1 MTRFKPHY
9 FSILLLGI
17 LLFIVIFAQFQII
30 TLSKRITIL
39 ETQIAQAK
47 QPKAHPS
54 LHFEDTLIDIKN
66 RLQSIEQR
74 TKYDKLVVTGKTN
87 SPITKN
93 NIQPET
99 PEEYEQKALLEGRAQ
114 WEEKYLPTLYEDSD
128 KKAQLMVEHL
138 TRQHT
143 IPNDKKRQI
152 HAILK
157 ENFINIAYAI
167 SDVDGSPSFAEFS
180 QQINSLNKSKLEKL
194 ELLLSEEQLAV
205 LNRTDW
211 HSQFKQHA
219 LH

>member
-1 MTRFKPHY
+1 MTRFKPRY
-9 FSILLLGI
+9 FSILLLCV
-17 LLFIVIFAQFQII
+17 LLSVATFAQFQI
-30 TLSKRITIL
+30 TMLSKRIAML
-39 ETQIAQAK
+39 ETQLALAK
-47 QPKAHPS
+47 QPKSQPG
-54 LHFEDTLIDIKN
+54 LNFEDTLIDIQN
-66 RLQSIEQR
+66 RLQTIEQR
-74 TKYDKLVVTGKTN
+74 TNKDSFAAKTN
-87 SPITKN
+87 LPVTRKN
-93 NIQPET
+93 TQPET

-143 IPNDKKRQI
+143 IPDHTKRQI

-157 ENFINIAYAI
+157 DNFINIAYAI
-167 SDVDGSPSFAEFS
+167 SDVDGFPSFAEFS
-180 QQINSLNKSKLEKL
+180 QQIDSLNKSKLAKL
-194 ELLLSEEQLAV
+194 ELLLNPEQLAV